1 MRYIQFG
8 DRRVSAIGLG
18 TWQFGS
24 RGWGWGRDL
33 DAEQAKRIVR
43 RAMDLGITFFDTA
56 EIYGRGRSE
65 EILGEALRGH
75 REEVFIATK
84 VFPHHLT
91 RGGVVR
97 AAQRSLRRLGTDTID
112 LYQVHFPN
120 PLIPL
125 SQTMGGM
132 SDLMNEGL
140 VRQVGVSNFGLGRW
154 QRAERALGSA
164 VISNQVHYHLLKRKA
179 MDTLL
184 PYAREEGR
192 VVIAYSPLAQG
203 VLAGRYGPGDAPG
216 GVRARNVLFTPRN
229 LLNLGPFMEVLR
241 SVAGVHGATPAQ
253 IALAWLIHDP
263 QVIAIPGVKS
273 VEQVEENVAAA
284 DIALSDA
291 EWARLGDAA
300 RAFRRTSFISAV
312 PGMIT
317 RYLRP

>member
-1 MRYIQFG
+1 MKYVQFG
-8 DRRVSAIGLG
+8 DRQVSAIGLG

-24 RGWGWGRDL
+24 MGWGWGRDL
-33 DAEQAKRIVR
+33 DVEEAKRIVR
-43 RAMDLGITFFDTA
+43 RAVELGITFFDTA

-65 EILGEALRGH
+65 EILGEAVREH

-132 SDLMNEGL
+132 RELVNEGL
-140 VRQVGVSNFGLGRW
+140 VRQVGVSNFGRGRW
-154 QRAERALGSA
+154 QRAERALGGA
-164 VISNQVHYHLLKRKA
+164 VISNQVHYHLLKWKP

-184 PYAREEGR
+184 PYAREQGR

-203 VLAGRYGPGDAPG
+203 ALAGRYGPGEAPG

-229 LLNLGPFMEVLR
+229 LRRLEPFIEVLR
-241 SVAGVHGATPAQ
+241 SVAGAHGATPAQ

-263 QVIAIPGVKS
+263 QVIAIPGAKS
-273 VEQVEENVAAA
+273 VEQVEENAAAA

-291 EWARLGDAA
+291 EWAQLKDAA
-300 RAFRRTSFISAV
+300 RAFRRAPFMSVI
-312 PGMIT
+312 PGMVA

>member
-1 MRYIQFG
+1 M
-8 DRRVSAIGLG
+8 SAIGLG

-24 RGWGWGRDL
+24 RGWGWRRDL
-33 DAEQAKRIVR
+33 DAEEAKRIVR
-43 RAMDLGITFFDTA
+43 RAVDLGITFFDTA
-56 EIYGRGRSE
+56 EIYGKGRSE
-65 EILGEALRGH
+65 EILGEAV
-75 REEVFIATK
+75 REYREGMFIATK

-91 RGGVVR
+91 RGGVVK

-132 SDLMNEGL
+132 RELVDEGL

-154 QRAERALGSA
+154 RRAERALGSA
-164 VISNQVHYHLLKRKA
+164 VVSNQVHYHLLKWKS
-179 MDTLL
+179 MGTLL
-184 PYAREEGR
+184 PYAREQGR

-203 VLAGRYGPGDAPG
+203 ALAGRYGPGEAPG
-216 GVRARNVLFTPRN
+216 GVRARNVLFTPGN
-229 LLNLGPFMEVLR
+229 LRRLESFIELLR
-241 SVAGVHGATPAQ
+241 SVARTHGATPAQ

-263 QVIAIPGVKS
+263 QVIAIPGAKS
-273 VEQVEENVAAA
+273 VEQVEENAAAA

-291 EWARLGDAA
+291 EWAQLRDAA
-300 RAFRRTSFISAV
+300 RAFRRAQ
-312 PGMIT
+312 GMIA